1 MYTLTRANVVS
12 EGGLELFP
20 EGQHLDTSRGIEDR
34 SERGIC
40 PLTSPELHPDTS
52 RDMGGSI
59 KFGIKTAASW
69 RSLPTR

>member
-34 SERGIC
+34 SERGFH
-40 PLTSPELHPDTS
+40 PLSSP
-52 RDMGGSI
+52 
-59 KFGIKTAASW
+59 
-69 RSLPTR
+69 